1 MRRRGVLPL
10 LLLPLALSA
19 GAAAAEAGC
28 APQRFED
35 TDYTVCRF
43 DLREERLR
51 LYSLDAAGEPYGSF
65 DALEADLRGRGLEL
79 VFAMNAGMFG
89 EDLKP
94 IGLYV
99 QEGQRL
105 KKANRRDGPG
115 NFHLKPNGVFYID
128 GDRGGVMETEAY
140 LAAGLS
146 PRYASQ
152 SGPML
157 VIDGK
162 IHPKFSET
170 GTSYQRR
177 NGVGAPD
184 PHTLI
189 FAISETG
196 VNFHSFARL
205 FRDGLNCPNALFLDG
220 SISSLHARELSR
232 SDYYFEIGPMVALV
246 RER

>member
-1 MRRRGVLPL
+1 MLRRGWILVL
-10 LLLPLALSA
+10 LLALAWAA
-19 GAAAAEAGC
+19 GKAEAAC
-28 APQRFED
+28 APERFED
-35 TDYTVCRF
+35 NDYTICRF
-43 DLREERLR
+43 DLRQERLR
-51 LYSLDAAGEPYGSF
+51 LYSLDEAGEPYGSF
-65 DALEADLRGRGLEL
+65 RALERSLSEKGLEL
-79 VFAMNAGMFG
+79 VFAMNAGMYG

-115 NFHLKPNGVFYID
+115 NFHLKPNGVFFID
-128 GDRGGVMETEAY
+128 GEKGGVMETEAF
-140 LAAGLS
+140 LASGLT

-157 VIDGK
+157 VIDGT
-162 IHPKFSET
+162 IHPKFSEA

-177 NGVGAPD
+177 NGVGSPD
-184 PHTLI
+184 PHTLV
-189 FAISETG
+189 FAISEQG

-205 FRDGLNCPNALFLDG
+205 FRDHLGCRNALFLDG

-232 SDYYFEIGPMVALV
+232 SDSFFDLGPMVALV

>member
-1 MRRRGVLPL
+1 MTRRGVLL
-10 LLLPLALSA
+10 LLLLALFA
-19 GAAAAEAGC
+19 GAGKAEAGC
-28 APQRFED
+28 APQRFENN
-35 TDYTVCRF
+35 DYTVCRF
-43 DLREERLR
+43 DLRQERLR
-51 LYSLDAAGEPYGSF
+51 LYSLDEAGEPYGSF
-65 DALEADLRGRGLEL
+65 DALEASLSDKGLEL
-79 VFAMNAGMFG
+79 VFAMNAGMYG

-115 NFHLKPNGVFYID
+115 NFHLKPNGVFWID
-128 GDRGGVMETEAY
+128 GEKGGVVETEAY
-140 LAAGLS
+140 LASGLA

-157 VIDGK
+157 VIDGQ

-177 NGVGAPD
+177 NGVGSPD
-184 PHTLI
+184 PHTLV

-205 FRDGLNCPNALFLDG
+205 FRDGLNCQNALFLDG
-220 SISSLHARELSR
+220 SISSLHARELQR
-232 SDYYFEIGPMVALV
+232 SDGFFDIGPMVALV